1 MGDFWIRSSFMLLVV
16 IFFELESAIIF
27 FLIISFIFSSLV
39 LARPSLLFYF
49 LLFLLYLFL
58 IWLTGSNNQFWNYEF
73 EFHDFF
79 WPKRTS
85 LLCSLVK
92 FFFIKNNLIGYK
104 IHDSYFQSCLLDDL
118 VSRIFIYFCIG
129 IFVYVLVFWHFC
141 RPRST
146 RTQWPFRFAF
156 RQNTGGWTYLPMWFV
171 RIFA

>member
-1 MGDFWIRSSFMLLVV
+1 MLLVV
-16 IFFELESAIIF
+16 IFFWVRISDYF
-27 FLIISFIFSSLV
+27 FFSLFLSFFPPWCWLG
-39 LARPSLLFYF
+39 LLSCFIF
-49 LLFLLYLFL
+49 LLFLLYLFFD
-58 IWLTGSNNQFWNYEF
+58 LTHRIKQPIPKLRIRISW
-73 EFHDFF
+73 FF
-79 WPKRTS
+79 LTKENKSS
-85 LLCSLVK
+85 LFTCQV
-92 FFFIKNNLIGYK
+92 FFIKNNMIGYK

-118 VSRIFIYFCIG
+118 VSRMFIYFCIG